1 MPIPRIAESVADARV
16 SLQRLS
22 DARIVH
28 GWVSEFDT
36 TWFTARLT
44 GNLSVAP
51 GDKFTVRVFREGGDL
66 AFIALARSAA
76 SGIFRFD
83 IEGKISVHE
92 PQGDPRYSRQTP
104 AYIDDFPA
112 TVVDV
117 SPQGI
122 GLITAVPFRPGDQI
136 TVAVEGVQVRGEVRY
151 CRPLRDAGS
160 NYRIGLRLVPMDR
173 IGRARWS
180 EIVHAARESASSG
193 SSRLAS

>member
-22 DARIVH
+22 DAKIVH

-36 TWFTARLT
+36 TWFTARLN
-44 GNLSVAP
+44 GNLSIAP
-51 GDKFTVRVFREGGDL
+51 GDKFAVRVFREGGDL
-66 AFIALARSAA
+66 AFIATARSAA

-92 PQGDPRYSRQTP
+92 AQGDPRYSRQTA

-122 GLITAVPFRPGDQI
+122 GLITATPYRSGDEV
-136 TVAVEGVQVRGEVRY
+136 TVTIEGVQVRGEVRY
-151 CRPLRDAGS
+151 CRPLRDAGA
-160 NYRIGLRLVPMDR
+160 NNRIGIRLAPMDR

-180 EIVHAARESASSG
+180 EIIHTARDGAPSG
-193 SSRLAS
+193 PSRLAS

>member
-28 GWVSEFDT
+28 GWVSEFDA
-36 TWFTARLT
+36 TWFTARLN
-44 GNLSVAP
+44 GNLSIAP
-51 GDKFTVRVFREGGDL
+51 GDQFAVRVFRESGDL

-76 SGIFRFD
+76 TGVFRFD
-83 IEGKISVHE
+83 IEGKISLHE
-92 PQGDPRYSRQTP
+92 PQGDARYSRQTP

-122 GLITAVPFRPGDQI
+122 GLVTAVPYRSGDQI
-136 TVAVEGVQVRGEVRY
+136 TVAVEGVQVCGEVRY
-151 CRPLRDAGS
+151 CRPLRDPGS
-160 NYRIGLRLVPMDR
+160 HYRIGLRLAPMDR

-180 EIVHAARESASSG
+180 EIVHAARDGTPSG

>member
-36 TWFTARLT
+36 TWFSARLS
-44 GNLSVAP
+44 GNLSLAP
-51 GDKFTVRVFREGGDL
+51 GDQFATRVFREGGDL
-66 AFIALARSAA
+66 AFIATARAA
-76 SGIFRFD
+76 TGSIFRFD

-92 PQGDPRYSRQTP
+92 PQGDPRYSRNTP
-104 AYIDDFPA
+104 AYLGDFPA

-122 GLITAVPFRPGDQI
+122 GLITSVPYRSGDEV
-136 TVAVEGVQVRGEVRY
+136 TVDVEGVQVKGQVRY
-151 CRPLRDAGS
+151 CRPLRDQAS
-160 NYRIGLRLVPMDR
+160 SYRLGIQLLPMDR

-180 EIVHAARESASSG
+180 EVVHAARDGAPSS